1 MTLTQGHIS
10 KVEVPVHTYPK
21 SVAGN
26 NSLLP
31 CWIWKVFHKM
41 VVLGPRVCHDLDKIV
56 VHSPMV
62 CYNSNRDFYE
72 DNLDPMSY
80 FKGQGRRVHINKKAC
95 LVESG

>member
-1 MTLTQGHIS
+1 MTLTQGHIF

-31 CWIWKVFHKM
+31 RWIWKIFHKM

-56 VHSPMV
+56 VYSPMV
-62 CYNSNRDFYE
+62 CYN
-72 DNLDPMSY
+72 LDPRSY
-80 FKGQGRRVHINKKAC
+80 FKGQGSRVHINKKAC